1 MGSPAQRKRG
11 QVSKSQRGPAAV
23 HGTIA
28 DLPPPHR
35 GDFEVD
41 KAGRCQLLP
50 AEAGPG
56 VIAVLAV
63 IGEGN
68 GQDAGVNDDHG
79 RRAASLPPSLAA
91 HDRRSGRRPGQ
102 GLPRGSAGWLP
113 RLAGRASIPGGTGGR
128 RTPAGAKPRG
138 CVPGHP

>member
-1 MGSPAQRKRG
+1 MGSPSQRKRG
-11 QVSKSQRGPAAV
+11 QVSQSQCGPAGV

-41 KAGRCQLLP
+41 KAGCRQLLP
-50 AEAGPG
+50 AQAGPC

-63 IGEGN
+63 IGEGD

-79 RRAASLPPSLAA
+79 RRAASLPPS
-91 HDRRSGRRPGQ
+91 
-102 GLPRGSAGWLP
+102 
-113 RLAGRASIPGGTGGR
+113 
-128 RTPAGAKPRG
+128 
-138 CVPGHP
+138 